1 MSSENVRVERDGYV
15 ATVTIDR
22 PGTRNACT
30 FPMWLQIRD
39 VFQEL
44 TASDARVIVLTG
56 ANGDFCSG
64 ADVSGPKNAELFQ
77 GPDITAMRLVSQ
89 SVLAVNSCPI
99 PVIAKVDGVAVGA
112 GLGLA
117 LAGDLLYCSDRA
129 RFGAI
134 FAKVGMSL
142 DFGSSW
148 LLQRRVGLI
157 QAKEMVFTTDMVKGP
172 DAVDKGLAN
181 AVHPADDLDAAVDE
195 IAARI
200 AAGPPIALS
209 LSKKMLDDAA
219 TGSLAQALEREA
231 MAQSLNLKTHDTKEA
246 LFAFRERRTPN
257 FEGR

>member
-209 LSKKMLDDAA
+209 LSKKMLDDAS

-246 LFAFRERRTPN
+246 LFAFREKRPPK

>member
-1 MSSENVRVERDGYV
+1 MSSENVRLERDGYV

-30 FPMWLQIRD
+30 FPMWLDIRD
-39 VFQEL
+39 VFTEL

-64 ADVSGPKNAELFQ
+64 ADVSGPKNAQLFQ

-89 SVLAVNSCPI
+89 SVLAVNNCPI
-99 PVIAKVDGVAVGA
+99 PVVVKVDGVAVGA

-134 FAKVGMSL
+134 FAKVGMSM

-148 LLQRRVGLI
+148 LLQRRIGLH
-157 QAKEMVFTTDMVKGP
+157 QAKEMVLTSAMVGG
-172 DAVDKGLAN
+172 DEAAELGLVN
-181 AVHPADDLDAAVDE
+181 ATHPADELDAAVDKVVE
-195 IAARI
+195 RI
-200 AAGPPIALS
+200 ASGPPIALS
-209 LSKKMLDDAA
+209 LSKRMLDNAA
-219 TGSLAQALEREA
+219 TWSLSQALENEA
-231 MAQSLNLKTHDTKEA
+231 MAQTLNLTTHDTKEA
-246 LFAFRERRTPN
+246 LFAFREKRKPN